1 MRPRARVRAAWVMLT
16 GTGGAASIAFGLLVF
31 ASVFACLVIP
41 RENAA
46 LRTGP
51 LERALA
57 ASPPS
62 DRAVIGTV
70 SMTDLAAGA
79 QVEPADIATFG
90 GLLASQ
96 LAARGVPLASA
107 PPAWSS
113 VEETADTPVTG
124 AAAAAGGSR
133 AQVEVMYRSALA
145 SYSRVVAGRL
155 PAGASPAR
163 GHEVIQVAVTTAT
176 AARFGLRIGT
186 TLRMSQAVRL
196 LVTGI
201 IRPEHPTTN
210 FWTETPGAAAP
221 TMMQGTAGLSYWIGT
236 VFIGPGALGLVESFL
251 NPEYMEVTWGFPVAV
266 SRLTASQVSPLRVRI
281 GSMTSSG
288 VVITDQSGPVAVTVA
303 SQLPGILAPFIA
315 ADRAVAPL
323 LGLLYVSLAVTGAVV
338 VLLGAWL
345 VAEYRYAEF
354 ALMRA
359 RGAAL
364 RQVGWLALRGSAVVA
379 VVVVA
384 GAAALAVRL
393 TPGYGSQVSLWLAAV
408 TVGVTL
414 AGPVLIT
421 ALRHRAPGPGMGGRA
436 SGTAGGLVGRR
447 SGARRIVIE
456 VALVAVAIGGLVVL
470 RVQGLSAGG
479 MNFYPSAAPV
489 LVAVPAAI
497 IVLRG
502 YPAVAR
508 ELARIA
514 GRSRGV
520 VTFVGLERA
529 TRTSPGATLPAFALV
544 MALTMVTFAAM
555 VSAAVSRGQVD
566 ASWRQVGADA
576 IVEAQAGHPITAA
589 LQRQIASVPGVT
601 STATGVVYQ
610 ALLPASGTEL
620 TAVFVRPASYAA
632 VVDQAPGPRFPLAA
646 LAGNRAGRAGGII
659 SAVATPVATQPAGS
673 APAQLSL
680 VGATQNLAMRL
691 AGRISRVPG
700 VAGDSVVVMPLQA
713 LGQNPPEPNLMLV
726 AGPRLDGKRL
736 SAIVARELPGGEV
749 TLRATALAALTGAPV
764 PRAAQV
770 TLVQAA
776 AAAAGFGVLVLLLSL
791 LLGAR
796 SRDLTLARLAT
807 MGLGQRQAQ
816 LLLAVEAL
824 PQVAAAAIGGIACA
838 LALAPLVG
846 PAIDLS
852 VFTGPGPSIAVAPD
866 PVALVTSAAGLM
878 LAALL
883 ALAAQAAITYR
894 RGSTRALRITE

>member
-1 MRPRARVRAAWVMLT
+1 MRPWARVRTAWVMLT
-16 GTGGAASIAFGLLVF
+16 GTGAAASVAFGLLVF

-46 LRTGP
+46 LRSGA
-51 LERALA
+51 LERTLA

-70 SMTDLAAGA
+70 GLTDLAASA
-79 QVEPADIATFG
+79 QVGPADIAAFG
-90 GLLASQ
+90 GGLASQ
-96 LAARGVPLASA
+96 LAARGVPLASE

-113 VEETADTPVTG
+113 VDTGYAPVTG

-133 AQVEVMYRSALA
+133 AQVQVMYRTALA

-155 PAGASPAR
+155 PAGASLAG
-163 GHEVIQVAVTTAT
+163 GHEVMQVAVTTAT
-176 AARFGLRIGT
+176 AARFGLRVGT
-186 TLRMSQAVRL
+186 SLRVRRAVRL
-196 LVTGI
+196 MVTGI
-201 IRPEHPTTN
+201 IRPEHPATS
-210 FWTETPGAAAP
+210 FWTETAGAAAP
-221 TMMQGTAGLSYWIGT
+221 IMTQGTSGSSYWVGM
-236 VFIGPGALGLVESFL
+236 VFVGPGALRQVQSFL
-251 NPEYMEVTWGFPVAV
+251 NPEYMQVTWGFPVAV
-266 SRLTASQVSPLRVRI
+266 SRLTANQVSPLQASLD
-281 GSMTSSG
+281 SMTASG
-288 VVITDQSGPVAVTVA
+288 VVITGGSGPVVVTVA
-303 SQLPGILAPFIA
+303 SQLPGILAPFVA

-345 VAEYRYAEF
+345 VAEHRHAEF

-379 VVVVA
+379 VAVVA
-384 GAAALAVRL
+384 AAAALAIRL
-393 TPGYGSQVSLWLAAV
+393 TPGNGSQVSLWLAAV

-421 ALRHRAPGPGMGGRA
+421 AVRHRVPGRGTGGRA
-436 SGTAGGLVGRR
+436 RTPVRRR
-447 SGARRIVIE
+447 SGSRRIAIE
-456 VALVAVAIGGLVVL
+456 VALVAVAVGGLVVL

-479 MNFYPSAAPV
+479 TNFYPSAAPV

-497 IVLRG
+497 IVMRG

-520 VTFVGLERA
+520 VAFVGLARA
-529 TRTSPGATLPAFALV
+529 IRTSPGAALPAFALV
-544 MALTMVTFAAM
+544 LALTMVTFAAM
-555 VSAAVSRGQVD
+555 VSAAVNRGQVD

-576 IVEAQAGHPITAA
+576 IVEAGAAHPITAA
-589 LQRQIASVPGVT
+589 LQHQIASVPGVT
-601 STATGVVYQ
+601 STATAVVYE

-646 LAGNRAGRAGGII
+646 LSGNGAGRPGRII
-659 SAVATPVATQPAGS
+659 PAVATPGAAQPVGS

-680 VGATQNLAMRL
+680 VGTTQNLTMRL
-691 AGRISRVPG
+691 AGRISRAPG
-700 VAGDSVVVMPLQA
+700 AAGDAVVVMPLRA
-713 LGQNPPEPNLMLV
+713 LGRSPPGPNLMLV
-726 AGPRLDGKRL
+726 TGPRLDGKRL
-736 SAIVARELPGGEV
+736 SAIVARELPGGAV
-749 TLRATALAALTGAPV
+749 TLRAAALAALTGAPV

-776 AAAAGFGVLVLLLSL
+776 ATAAGFGVLVLLLSL
-791 LLGAR
+791 VLGAR

-824 PQVAAAAIGGIACA
+824 PEVAAAAIGGIACA

-846 PAIDLS
+846 PAIELS
-852 VFTGPGPSIAVAPD
+852 VFTGPGPSVVVAPD
-866 PVALVTSAAGLM
+866 PVALVTSAAGLI

-894 RGSTRALRITE
+894 RGSTAALRITE

>member
-1 MRPRARVRAAWVMLT
+1 MRPWARVRTAWVMLT
-16 GTGGAASIAFGLLVF
+16 GTGAAAGVASGLLVF
-31 ASVFACLVIP
+31 VSVFACLVIP

-46 LRTGP
+46 LRTGA
-51 LERALA
+51 LERTLT

-62 DRAVIGTV
+62 DRGVIGTV
-70 SMTDLAAGA
+70 GLTDLAASA
-79 QVEPADIATFG
+79 EVAPADISAFG
-90 GLLASQ
+90 GHLASQ
-96 LAARGVPLASA
+96 LAARGVPLASE

-113 VEETADTPVTG
+113 VDTGYTPVTG

-133 AQVEVMYRSALA
+133 AQVQVMYRSALA
-145 SYSRVVAGRL
+145 GYSRVVAGRL
-155 PAGASPAR
+155 PAGASLAG
-163 GHEVIQVAVTTAT
+163 GHEVVQAAVTTAT
-176 AARFGLRIGT
+176 AARFGLRVGT
-186 TLRMSQAVRL
+186 SLTVGRAVRL
-196 LVTGI
+196 VVTGI
-201 IRPEHPTTN
+201 IRPEHPATS
-210 FWTETPGAAAP
+210 FWTETAGAAAP
-221 TMMQGTAGLSYWIGT
+221 IMTRGTSGSSYWAGM
-236 VFIGPGALGLVESFL
+236 VFVGPGALRLVESFL
-251 NPEYMEVTWGFPVAV
+251 NPEYMQVTWGFPVAV
-266 SRLTASQVSPLRVRI
+266 SRLTANQVSPLRA
-281 GSMTSSG
+281 GLDGMTSSG
-288 VVITDQSGPVAVTVA
+288 VVITGESGPVVVTVA
-303 SQLPGILAPFIA
+303 SQLPAILAPFIA
-315 ADRAVAPL
+315 AERAVAPL
-323 LGLLYVSLAVTGAVV
+323 LGLLYVSLAVTAAVV

-345 VAEYRYAEF
+345 VAEHRHAEF

-379 VVVVA
+379 VVAVA
-384 GAAALAVRL
+384 AAAALASRL
-393 TPGYGSQVSLWLAAV
+393 TPGNDSQVSLWLAAV
-408 TVGVTL
+408 TAGVSL

-421 ALRHRAPGPGMGGRA
+421 AVRHRAPGPGTGRRA
-436 SGTAGGLVGRR
+436 SGRAGRPVRRR

-456 VALVAVAIGGLVVL
+456 VALVAVAVGGLLVL

-479 MNFYPSAAPV
+479 TNFYPSAAPV

-508 ELARIA
+508 ELARIT

-520 VTFVGLERA
+520 VAFVGLARA
-529 TRTSPGATLPAFALV
+529 TRTSPGAALPAFALV
-544 MALTMVTFAAM
+544 LALTMVTFAAM
-555 VSAAVSRGQVD
+555 VSAAVNRGQVD

-576 IVEAQAGHPITAA
+576 IVKAPAGHPITAA
-589 LQRQIASVPGVT
+589 LQHQIASVPGVT
-601 STATGVVYQ
+601 STATGVVYD
-610 ALLPASGTEL
+610 ALLTASGTEL
-620 TAVFVRPASYAA
+620 AAVFVRPASYAA
-632 VVDQAPGPRFPLAA
+632 AVDQAPGPRFPLAA
-646 LAGNRAGRAGGII
+646 LSGNGAGRPGGII
-659 SAVATPVATQPAGS
+659 PAVATPGAAQPVGS

-680 VGATQNLAMRL
+680 VGSTQNLTMRL
-691 AGRISRVPG
+691 AGRISRAPG
-700 VAGDSVVVMPLQA
+700 IAGNPVVVMPLQA
-713 LGQNPPEPNLMLV
+713 LGRSPPGPNLMLV

-736 SAIVARELPGGEV
+736 SAIVARELPGGAV

-776 AAAAGFGVLVLLLSL
+776 ATAAGFGVLVLLLSL
-791 LLGAR
+791 VLGAR
-796 SRDLTLARLAT
+796 SRDLMLARLAA

-852 VFTGPGPSIAVAPD
+852 VFTGPGPSVVVAPD
-866 PVALVTSAAGLM
+866 PVALVTSAAGLI

-894 RGSTRALRITE
+894 RGSTGALRITE

>member
-1 MRPRARVRAAWVMLT
+1 MRTWARVRAAWVMLA
-16 GTGGAASIAFGLLVF
+16 GTGAAASVAFGLLVF

-46 LRTGP
+46 LRTGS
-51 LERALA
+51 LERTLA

-70 SMTDLAAGA
+70 GLTDLAAST
-79 QVEPADIATFG
+79 QVGPADIAAFDG
-90 GLLASQ
+90 RLASQ
-96 LAARGVPLASA
+96 LAARGVPLASE

-113 VEETADTPVTG
+113 VDTGYAPVTG
-124 AAAAAGGSR
+124 AAAAAGGGR
-133 AQVEVMYRSALA
+133 AQVEVMYRTALA
-145 SYSRVVAGRL
+145 GYSHVVAGRL
-155 PAGASPAR
+155 PVGASVVG
-163 GHEVIQVAVTTAT
+163 GHEVVQVAVTTAT
-176 AARFGLRIGT
+176 AARFGLRVGT
-186 TLRMSQAVRL
+186 SLRVRAVRL
-196 LVTGI
+196 MVTGI
-201 IRPEHPTTN
+201 IRPEHPATN

-221 TMMQGTAGLSYWIGT
+221 TPTQGPSGSSYWAGT
-236 VFIGPGALGLVESFL
+236 VFVGPGALGLVESFL
-251 NPEYMEVTWGFPVAV
+251 NPEYMQVTWGFPVAV
-266 SRLTASQVSPLRVRI
+266 SRLTANQVSPLQAAI
-281 GSMTSSG
+281 DSMTSSG
-288 VVITDQSGPVAVTVA
+288 VVITGDSGPVAVTVA
-303 SQLPGILAPFIA
+303 SQLPVILAPFVA

-345 VAEYRYAEF
+345 VAEHRHAEF
-354 ALMRA
+354 AQMRA

-384 GAAALAVRL
+384 AAAALAIRL
-393 TPGYGSQVSLWLAAV
+393 TPGNGSRVSLWLAAV

-421 ALRHRAPGPGMGGRA
+421 AVRHRVPGPGTGGRA
-436 SGTAGGLVGRR
+436 SGRAGRPVRRR

-456 VALVAVAIGGLVVL
+456 VALVTVAIGGLVVL

-479 MNFYPSAAPV
+479 TNFYPSAAPV

-508 ELARIA
+508 ELAGIA

-520 VTFVGLERA
+520 VAFVGLARA
-529 TRTSPGATLPAFALV
+529 TRTSPGAALPAFALV
-544 MALTMVTFAAM
+544 LALTMVTFAAM
-555 VSAAVSRGQVD
+555 VSAAVTRGQVD
-566 ASWRQVGADA
+566 ASWRQVGAGA

-589 LQRQIASVPGVT
+589 VQHQIASVPGVT
-601 STATGVVYQ
+601 STAIAVVYE

-620 TAVFVRPASYAA
+620 TAVFVWPASYAA
-632 VVDQAPGPRFPLAA
+632 VVDQAPGPRFPLTA
-646 LAGNRAGRAGGII
+646 LSGNAAGRPGRII
-659 SAVATPVATQPAGS
+659 PAVATPAAAQPAGS

-680 VGATQNLAMRL
+680 LGTTQNLTIRP

-700 VAGDSVVVMPLQA
+700 VAGDAVVVMPLRA
-713 LGQNPPEPNLMLV
+713 LGQNPPEPNLMLI
-726 AGPRLDGKRL
+726 AGPRLNGPRL
-736 SAIVARELPGGEV
+736 SAIVARELPDGAV

-770 TLVQAA
+770 TLAQAA
-776 AAAAGFGVLVLLLSL
+776 AAAAGFGALVLLLSL
-791 LLGAR
+791 ALGAR
-796 SRDLTLARLAT
+796 TRDLTLARLAT

-816 LLLAVEAL
+816 LLLAVEEL

-838 LALAPLVG
+838 WALAPLVG
-846 PAIDLS
+846 PSIDLS
-852 VFTGPGPSIAVAPD
+852 VFTGPGPSVVVAPD
-866 PVALVTSAAGLM
+866 PVALVTSAAGLI

-883 ALAAQAAITYR
+883 ALAAQATITYR
-894 RGSTRALRITE
+894 RGSTGALRITE